1 MNKPN
6 KPITREEELRQL
18 FEDSWAELLLA
29 NPKNTVTTLANLK
42 EKFRVIQEKMDAED
56 IVKAEKQRTNRVGH
70 KP

>member
-1 MNKPN
+1 MSKPN

-29 NPKNTVTTLANLK
+29 DPKNTVTTLANLK

-56 IVKAEKQRTNRVGH
+56 IAKSDKQRTN
-70 KP
+70 KAKS